1 MTRFALL
8 FPLLSLAACSSAPPP
23 PPAKPQA
30 TVIDAQL
37 KAMDKARATGATLE
51 QGKQNT
57 DEALKKAEGE

>member
-1 MTRFALL
+1 MTRFA
-8 FPLLSLAACSSAPPP
+8 PLLALLCLAACSGAPPP
-23 PPAKPQA
+23 PAAKPQP